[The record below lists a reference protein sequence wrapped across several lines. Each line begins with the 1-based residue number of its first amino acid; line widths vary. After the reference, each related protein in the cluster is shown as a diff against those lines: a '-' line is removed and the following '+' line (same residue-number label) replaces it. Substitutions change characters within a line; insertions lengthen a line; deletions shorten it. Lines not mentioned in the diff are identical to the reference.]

1 MDNAELGADTLPA
14 RSVTTEV
21 TDHSPSLNAGKSQLF
36 TVADATYVHD
46 TVVPSDL
53 RADTVTEVSTGR
65 APPEIVGVVSDV
77 RLSVAEA
84 PVSDESTRSG
94 VPGADTD
101 VAIVIDNAEVFPVFP
116 EASVTFATTDHEPS
130 VNVPRVQDEA
140 TPTVYVHVTSAA
152 PERDAVMT
160 TTSPVAW
167 PVSEKVGVASDVLL
181 SVEDEPVSDDAA
193 RSTASP
199 PTALVSIPI
208 ESDVELLVVLPA
220 GSVTADVMFHVP
232 SLNVG
237 NVQLVALPTTYV
249 QVTVSVPLVA
259 LRVIVSPVLPPV
271 ALNVGV
277 LSFVLLSELLEPVSE
292 LLARS
297 GTPGAVGAL
306 VSIDTDNATE
316 AVDAPA
322 VG

>member
-1 MDNAELGADTLPA
+1 
-14 RSVTTEV
+14 
-21 TDHSPSLNAGKSQLF
+21 
-36 TVADATYVHD
+36 
-46 TVVPSDL
+46 
-53 RADTVTEVSTGR
+53 
-65 APPEIVGVVSDV
+65 
-77 RLSVAEA
+77 
-84 PVSDESTRSG
+84 
-94 VPGADTD
+94 
-101 VAIVIDNAEVFPVFP
+101 
-116 EASVTFATTDHEPS
+116 
-130 VNVPRVQDEA
+130 
-140 TPTVYVHVTSAA
+140 
-152 PERDAVMT
+152 MT

-167 PVSEKVGVASDVLL
+167 PVSENVGVVSDVLL

-208 ESDVELLVVLPA
+208 ESDVGLLVVLPA
-220 GSVTADVMFHVP
+220 GSVTEDETVHVP

-237 NVQLVALPTTYV
+237 NVQLVALPTTYE
-249 QVTVSVPLVA
+249 QVTVLVPLVA
-259 LRVIVSPVLPPV
+259 LSVMVSPVLPPV

-306 VSIDTDNATE
+306 VSIATDNAVD
-316 AVDAPA
+316 AADAPA

>member
-1 MDNAELGADTLPA
+1 
-14 RSVTTEV
+14 
-21 TDHSPSLNAGKSQLF
+21 
-36 TVADATYVHD
+36 
-46 TVVPSDL
+46 
-53 RADTVTEVSTGR
+53 
-65 APPEIVGVVSDV
+65 
-77 RLSVAEA
+77 
-84 PVSDESTRSG
+84 
-94 VPGADTD
+94 
-101 VAIVIDNAEVFPVFP
+101 
-116 EASVTFATTDHEPS
+116 
-130 VNVPRVQDEA
+130 
-140 TPTVYVHVTSAA
+140 
-152 PERDAVMT
+152 MT

-167 PVSEKVGVASDVLL
+167 PVSEKVGVASDVSL
-181 SVEDEPVSDDAA
+181 SVEDEPVSDDEA

-199 PTALVSIPI
+199 PTALVSIPT
-208 ESDVELLVVLPA
+208 ESDVGLLVVLPA

-259 LRVIVSPVLPPV
+259 LKVMVSPVLPPV

-306 VSIDTDNATE
+306 VSIATDNAVD
-316 AVDAPA
+316 AADAPA
-322 VG
+322 VGWDSVAVIDHAPSESVPRLQPVAGST